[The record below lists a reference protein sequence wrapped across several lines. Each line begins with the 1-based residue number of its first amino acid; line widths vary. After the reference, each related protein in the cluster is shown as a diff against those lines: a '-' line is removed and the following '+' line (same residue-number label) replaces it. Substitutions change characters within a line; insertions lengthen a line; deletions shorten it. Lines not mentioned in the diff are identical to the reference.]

1 MATRTLVSRT
11 GKVQH
16 AEPKPRTAHDM
27 LDGTM
32 CNRLG
37 DARGQVTWYYRQ
49 DGTVTCK
56 ACLKALA
63 AWDAAL
69 EAAHAEALALNE
81 TFDVLPHVGDSVRM
95 ADTGRDLGTVT
106 MANLLTGQVASEL
119 DGVTFVRHVRDLHV
133 YETEST
139 AAMFDRVT
147 DRRQLEE
154 MAYEEYVSR
163 ELIRAQSLPTTAQLA
178 FARETLP
185 RWPARAL
192 ALRAYAPRPSAAA
205 DIHRLYDAAW
215 GTLPYRADYGTT
227 EMGPLAIE
235 SDQRGRLR
243 DMRKQ
248 LTVGEV
254 SELPVPALLAVH
266 GFRLVDPADP
276 TVWMLDAPS
285 WSQAGRARV
294 RVTLP
299 DVSAESEALRPAQG
313 AVEAFIRRPA
323 GWYLAGLAT
332 GVVTEREGAY
342 LGLAAVDLGFW
353 MVG

>member
-16 AEPKPRTAHDM
+16 AEPKPRSAHDM

-81 TFDVLPHVGDSVRM
+81 TFDVLPHVGDRVRM

-133 YETEST
+133 YEPESS
-139 AAMFDRVT
+139 AALLDRIT
-147 DRRQLEE
+147 DRSELED
-154 MAYEEYVSR
+154 MAYDEYRER
-163 ELIRAQSLPTTAQLA
+163 ELARARSLPDTARYYY
-178 FARETLP
+178 ARHSLP
-185 RWPARAL
+185 RWPRRAESARA
-192 ALRAYAPRPSAAA
+192 AAHRPAAVA
-205 DIHRLYDAAW
+205 DIHRVYDAAW
-215 GTLPYRADYGTT
+215 LTLPFRTDYATV
-227 EMGPLAIE
+227 EMGPLSIA
-235 SDQRGRLR
+235 SHQLDALR
-243 DMRKQ
+243 DARKA
-248 LTVGEV
+248 LVVGDAG
-254 SELPVPALLAVH
+254 ELPAPAALAAH
-266 GFRLVDPADP
+266 GFVQPPVLLRRAVPFTWA
-276 TVWMLDAPS
+276 LDAAWWAPS
-285 WSQAGRARV
+285 GRARV

-299 DVSAESEALRPAQG
+299 HVADGERVLGR
-313 AVEAFIRRPA
+313 VEMSIRLPA

-332 GVVTEREGAY
+332 GLEDERETA
-342 LGLAAVDLGFW
+342 LVALAAVDLGFW
-353 MVG
+353 MAG